1 MPSRNSEREAMQD
14 AVEMAVMSSVQHP
27 NVVSVYSCLTDMV
40 EAEAEVNSSLS
51 LNSSLNSGPLRSRYR
66 RMRPDED
73 PEGELAT
80 YNCVVMEV
88 RALGPGPQQKGA
100 ALPGPHTLG
109 RGGACGQS
117 AAPVGLGP

>member
-40 EAEAEVNSSLS
+40 ECDPEPGSSLS
-51 LNSSLNSGPLRSRYR
+51 IASSINSAPLRTRYR

-73 PEGELAT
+73 PEGELPT
-80 YNCVVMEV
+80 FNCLVMEV
-88 RALGPGPQQKGA
+88 GGWG
-100 ALPGPHTLG
+100 G
-109 RGGACGQS
+109 RGAGGRCA
-117 AAPVGLGP
+117 